1 MSYIRK
7 LKKLENESFATT
19 LPGELCE
26 SLSLMFM
33 PTAQEVRS
41 MLLELRS
48 RYSLSRPLL
57 AAFLGTSRSTVRSW
71 EKGLREP
78 SGPAKRLVQMVY
90 QRMTSEMTGN
100 CFIL

>member
-7 LKKLENESFATT
+7 LKKLENGSFATT
-19 LPGELCE
+19 LPGGLCE
-26 SLSLMFM
+26 SLSLMLT
-33 PTAQEVRS
+33 PSAQEIRS

-48 RYSLSRPLL
+48 RYLISRPLL
-57 AAFLGTSRSTVRSW
+57 AAFLGTSRKTVVSW

-78 SGPAKRLVQMVY
+78 SGPAKRLIQMVY
-90 QRMTSEMTGN
+90 QRITSEMTGN